1 MIAKAK
7 AISHGINAIRYITGE
22 SQNKKHPEKIHRI
35 LDNLLPSQPDTMGI
49 WNSMQLTL
57 SRFRPIKNSV
67 IRIELSPSAEHTRF
81 FNVEDWQKLWQDFVA
96 EFDKQVIIGKDGK
109 VRSCPTNLANSKY
122 TVWLHTESEG
132 GVPHLHAAV
141 CRMDEEGNINND
153 HNIHLRAQR
162 AAERVARKR
171 GWITAAQVRNS
182 NIHQV
187 NRDCMDAL
195 KSMQSWSWEEYK
207 DALIQKGYAVHER
220 KDGNG
225 ILRGYALVNGNTKY
239 KASELGVG
247 RNLMVTKLPKTW
259 EKLHHKP
266 QITTLSNTFK
276 DFQTE
281 QSFKPSASADY
292 GRYKTYHP
300 DAVPYTLKHKGK
312 EHKFYIPGKVL
323 DCFNDEFDY
332 RHTAN
337 SLELTDMAVAIFVGL
352 IETPNVVTGGGGG
365 GSQSDLPW
373 RDKDEDDLQWVRR
386 CPRAASRLL
395 GKKPKTG
402 LKR

>member
-35 LDNLLPSQPDTMGI
+35 LDNLLPSQPDAMGI

-81 FNVEDWQKLWQDFVA
+81 FDTEDWQKLWQDFVA

-109 VRSCPTNLANSKY
+109 VRSCPTHLANSKY
-122 TVWLHTESEG
+122 SVWLHTESEG

-141 CRMDEEGNINND
+141 CRMDEDGNINND

-162 AAERVARKR
+162 AAERVAKKR
-171 GWITAAQVRNS
+171 GWTTAAQVRNS

-195 KSMQSWSWEEYK
+195 KSMQSWSWEAYK
-207 DALIQKGYAVHER
+207 NALVRKGYAVHER

-247 RNLMVTKLPKTW
+247 RNLMISKLPKTW
-259 EKLHHKP
+259 EKLHY
-266 QITTLSNTFK
+266 QSRVGTLNNKSKGT
-276 DFQTE
+276 QTE
-281 QSFKPSASADY
+281 QTPKPSVSVNY
-292 GRYKTYHP
+292 TQYNTYHWGM
-300 DAVPYTLKHKGK
+300 VSYTLNHENQ
-312 EHKFYIPGKVL
+312 EHHFYIPEKVL

-337 SLELTDMAVAIFVGL
+337 SQELTDVAVAIFVGL
-352 IETPNVVTGGGGG
+352 LETPNVATGGGGG
-365 GSQSDLPW
+365 GPQSDLPW
-373 RDKDEDDLQWVRR
+373 RDKDEDDLQWARR
-386 CPRAASRLL
+386 CTRAASRLL

>member
-35 LDNLLPSQPDTMGI
+35 LDNLLPPQPDAMGI

-81 FNVEDWQKLWQDFVA
+81 FNVEDWQQLWQDFVA

-122 TVWLHTESEG
+122 SVWLHTESEG

-141 CRMDEEGNINND
+141 CRMDEDGNINND

-162 AAERVARKR
+162 AAERVAKKR
-171 GWITAAQVRNS
+171 GWTTAAQVRNS

-187 NRDCMDAL
+187 NHDCMDAL
-195 KSMQSWSWEEYK
+195 KSMQSWSWEAYK
-207 DALIQKGYAVHER
+207 NALVKKGYAVHER

-247 RNLMVTKLPKTW
+247 RNLMISKLPKTW
-259 EKLHHKP
+259 EKLHYKP
-266 QITTLSNTFK
+266 QVSTLNNTFK
-276 DFQTE
+276 GSQTG
-281 QSFKPSASADY
+281 QNFKLSTSADY
-292 GRYKTYHP
+292 DRYNTYHP
-300 DAVPYTLKHKGK
+300 DTVPYTLKHEGK
-312 EHKFYIPGKVL
+312 ENKFYIPEKVL

-332 RHTAN
+332 RIVAN
-337 SLELTDMAVAIFVGL
+337 SQELTDMAVAIFVGL
-352 IETPNVVTGGGGG
+352 IDTPNVTTGGSGG

-373 RDKDEDDLQWVRR
+373 RDKDEDDLQWARR
-386 CPRAASRLL
+386 CARAASRSL
-395 GKKPKTG
+395 GKKTKIG

>member
-22 SQNKKHPEKIHRI
+22 SQHKKHPEKIHRI

-67 IRIELSPSAEHTRF
+67 IRIELSSSAEHTRF
-81 FNVEDWQKLWQDFVA
+81 FNVEDWQQLWQDFIEV
-96 EFDKQVIIGKDGK
+96 FDKQVIIGKDGK
-109 VRSCPTNLANSKY
+109 VRSCPTHLTNSKY

-141 CRMDEEGNINND
+141 CRMDEDGNINND

-162 AAERVARKR
+162 AAERVAKKR
-171 GWITAAQVRNS
+171 GWTTAAQVRNS

-195 KSMQSWSWEEYK
+195 KSMQSWSWQEYK
-207 DALIQKGYAVHER
+207 NALVRKGYAVHER
-220 KDGNG
+220 EDGNG

-247 RNLMVTKLPKTW
+247 RNLMISKLPKTW
-259 EKLHHKP
+259 EKLHYQKGVISFIP
-266 QITTLSNTFK
+266 KGTQA
-276 DFQTE
+276 E
-281 QSFKPSASADY
+281 QNPKPSVSVNY
-292 GRYKTYHP
+292 TQYNTYHLGT
-300 DAVPYTLKHKGK
+300 VSYTLNHENQ
-312 EHKFYIPGKVL
+312 EHHFYIPEKVL

-337 SLELTDMAVAIFVGL
+337 SQELTDVAVAIFVGL
-352 IETPNVVTGGGGG
+352 LETPNVATGGG

-373 RDKDEDDLQWVRR
+373 RDKDEDDLQWARR
-386 CPRAASRLL
+386 CARAASRLL

>member
-96 EFDKQVIIGKDGK
+96 EFDKQVIIDKDGK

-162 AAERVARKR
+162 AAERVTKKR
-171 GWITAAQVRNS
+171 GWTTAAQVRNS

-187 NRDCMDAL
+187 NRDCLDAL

-207 DALIQKGYAVHER
+207 DSLIRKGYTVHER

-225 ILRGYALVNGNTKY
+225 ILRGYALMNGNTKY
-239 KASELGVG
+239 KASEL
-247 RNLMVTKLPKTW
+247 
-259 EKLHHKP
+259 E
-266 QITTLSNTFK
+266 
-276 DFQTE
+276 
-281 QSFKPSASADY
+281 SA
-292 GRYKTYHP
+292 
-300 DAVPYTLKHKGK
+300 
-312 EHKFYIPGKVL
+312 EI
-323 DCFNDEFDY
+323 
-332 RHTAN
+332 
-337 SLELTDMAVAIFVGL
+337 
-352 IETPNVVTGGGGG
+352 
-365 GSQSDLPW
+365 
-373 RDKDEDDLQWVRR
+373 
-386 CPRAASRLL
+386 
-395 GKKPKTG
+395 
-402 LKR
+402 